1 MSSDT
6 VAQFLKKGQN
16 QYAALAADP
25 SPAKKGKKEKKASG
39 APKKQKASAA
49 SAAAAAGSVRAFD
62 ATVSE
67 KKTVPLTKA
76 LFDMFDMS
84 DVTFRIPDDSSDEE
98 DPVEEKPVAPKKAKV
113 TEDFG
118 GFTFELSDDEDDE
131 VADAPAAETDP
142 VLESMLKAKA
152 TYPVSARK
160 EYVVEKSRR
169 VGRQKRAKMGSVMV
183 FEKD

>member
-1 MSSDT
+1 M
-6 VAQFLKKGQN
+6 KKGQN
-16 QYAALAADP
+16 QFAALAADP

-39 APKKQKASAA
+39 APKKQKASVASAA
-49 SAAAAAGSVRAFD
+49 SAAAAGPVRAFD
-62 ATVSE
+62 EALTE
-67 KKTVPLTKA
+67 KKIAPLTKA

-98 DPVEEKPVAPKKAKV
+98 DVVEEKPVAPKKAKV

-118 GFTFELSDDEDDE
+118 GFTFELSDDEDDAE
-131 VADAPAAETDP
+131 ADAPKAEVDP
-142 VLESMLKAKA
+142 VLESMMKAKG

-169 VGRQKRAKMGSVMV
+169 VGRRKRAKMGSVMV
-183 FEKD
+183 FGKD